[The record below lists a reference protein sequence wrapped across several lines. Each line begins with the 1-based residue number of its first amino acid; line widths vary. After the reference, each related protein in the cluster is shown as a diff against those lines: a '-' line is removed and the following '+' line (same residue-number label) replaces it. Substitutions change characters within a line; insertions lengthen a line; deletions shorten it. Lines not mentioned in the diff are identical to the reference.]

1 MDNVYDDN
9 NEQQHD
15 LTYTKKVWIAA
26 GILSL
31 VVVLLL
37 LFKTLFSLLLLVFAG
52 ILIAIFFH
60 GFAGLLRSYL
70 HLPHTA
76 SVVVSVLFNILLLV
90 AFFWFVGNRLSEQAT
105 QLSDTLPSTIQ
116 NAKDKLS
123 QSTIGSKILNYLQHS
138 GSSGKTR
145 QAIKSFFSSSFGVV
159 SDLYIVFLLGMFFTA
174 GPTMYKRGIIH
185 LLPPKA
191 KDKGDELL
199 KKLGTLLKKW
209 LKGQIIGIVFIA
221 VLTGIA
227 LVIIGMPL
235 ILTLALIAGLL
246 NFIPNFGPIIA
257 LIPAVLLA
265 LMQGPTT
272 AIIIVC
278 VYTGIQI
285 IQSAIEQPLVQK
297 KMVNIP
303 PALTIMGQ
311 VAMGT
316 LGGFWGVLL
325 ATPLVAVIMTI
336 VNDLYV
342 KPQPYHK
349 YEFKEKQDK

>member
-1 MDNVYDDN
+1 MAEAND
-9 NEQQHD
+9 NEQQG
-15 LTYTKKVWIAA
+15 LTYSKKVWIAA
-26 GILSL
+26 GILAL
-31 VVVLLL
+31 VVVVLL
-37 LFKTLFSLLLLVFAG
+37 LFKTLLSLFLLVFAG

-60 GFAGLLRSYL
+60 AFAGLLRRYL

-90 AFFWFVGNRLSEQAT
+90 AFFWFVGNRLSQQIT
-105 QLSDTLPSTIQ
+105 QLSDTLPATIE
-116 NAKDKLS
+116 NAKDKLN
-123 QSTIGSKILNYLQHS
+123 QSTIGRKVLDYLNAS
-138 GSSGKTR
+138 GSNEKTR
-145 QAIKSFFSSSFGVV
+145 QVVKSFFSSSFGVV
-159 SDLYIVFLLGMFFTA
+159 SDLYIVLLLAMFFTA
-174 GPTMYKRGIIH
+174 GPSTYKRGIVH

-199 KKLGTLLKKW
+199 KKLGTILKKW

-221 VLTGIA
+221 VLTAIGLLI
-227 LVIIGMPL
+227 VGMPL
-235 ILTLALIAGLL
+235 VLTLALLAGLL

-257 LIPAVLLA
+257 LVPAVLIAFL
-265 LMQGPTT
+265 QGPNT
-272 AIIIVC
+272 AIIIIC
-278 VYTGIQI
+278 MYTGIQI
-285 IQSAIEQPLVQK
+285 IQSAVEQPLIQK

-311 VAMGT
+311 VAMGA

-325 ATPLVAVIMTI
+325 ATPIVAVIMTI

-349 YEFKEKQDK
+349 YEMQDKKDKK